1 MHVSLK
7 GYSRAIRRES
17 LERVQSSHTSGM
29 HTLGNQNQWGCRVW
43 WRMYAGGCPNS
54 SKSLFALFL
63 RNSCGRGGK
72 ELVHVWLHCQPPSQ
86 QAFCP
91 ACQKSHLCA
100 YNKKVTRNVKRVD
113 YEAEAF
119 ELDPV
124 EGSDVPVEGSESEDS
139 KEEIDG

>member
-1 MHVSLK
+1 M
-7 GYSRAIRRES
+7 
-17 LERVQSSHTSGM
+17 GM
-29 HTLGNQNQWGCRVW
+29 PGVVEDVW
-43 WRMYAGGCPNS
+43 GGCPNS
-54 SKSLFALFL
+54 SKSLLALFL
-63 RNSCGRGGK
+63 RNSCGRGGR

-91 ACQKSHLCA
+91 ACQESHLCA
-100 YNKKVTRNVKRVD
+100 YNKKVTRNVKHVD

>member
-1 MHVSLK
+1 MGMPGVVEDVCGGVPKLVKVAVRALSAQQLRARGK
-7 GYSRAIRRES
+7 G
-17 LERVQSSHTSGM
+17 TG
-29 HTLGNQNQWGCRVW
+29 
-43 WRMYAGGCPNS
+43 P
-54 SKSLFALFL
+54 
-63 RNSCGRGGK
+63 GRGGK